1 MVKKIMQSITKLI
14 NTKNDLERG
23 TIIKCKGKYPYEAF
37 VDFMVT
43 ELPIDEKRRYALLV
57 VSGYKAG
64 LIFAVLPE
72 ESVPK
77 ENEGYAISS
86 NWLKD
91 NWEKWGYFDCPL
103 QDVYLLPPPDST
115 AI

>member
-1 MVKKIMQSITKLI
+1 MKFITKLI
-14 NTKNDLERG
+14 NTKNNLERG
-23 TIIKCKGKYPYEAF
+23 AILKCKGNPPYEAF

-43 ELPIDEKRRYALLV
+43 ELSIDEKTVYALLV

-64 LIFAVLPE
+64 LIFSILPD
-72 ESVPK
+72 ESVPE

-86 NWLKD
+86 NWLRD
-91 NWEKWGYFDCPL
+91 NWGKWGYFDCPL
-103 QDVYLLPPPDST
+103 QDVYLLPSPDSA